1 MACETTKKII
11 EDLGD
16 DFFCILVDETRDAST
31 KEQMAIVLRYVNKD
45 GFVLEKFL
53 GTSHV
58 ANTKSLTLK
67 GAIEAMLSKHG
78 LSMSRIRGQGYDGAS
93 NMKGQIN
100 GLKSLILA
108 ENSSAYYIH
117 CFAHQLQLALVAAAR
132 NHLEVGDF
140 FKTVNAVI
148 NLIGASCK
156 RSEFIRDIQATN
168 ERETGRGLNQEMA
181 LKRPGDTRW
190 GSYYGALINLD
201 SLFSAIIDVLETI
214 QNDRTSEPETASDA
228 WRISITLQDFS
239 FVFILKLMI
248 EVLAI
253 TNELSLA
260 LQRKDQDIVN
270 AMKLVR
276 VAKARL
282 QEMRD
287 NGWEPLLD
295 DVISSCTRDTIPIP
309 IMHALYILPG
319 RSRRRAPE
327 ITNLHHFQ
335 VELFYKVV
343 DMQLQELNNRF
354 DEVNTRLLICMACFS
369 PENAFAA
376 FDQEKLLCLTR
387 FYPAEFGS
395 IHDTIIR
402 QQLIGYYH
410 DVMADER
417 FVGLK
422 GIDELSQVMVKT
434 KVHQSYPSVYLLLK
448 LVLILPIATASVER
462 AFSALSYIKNKLRSR
477 IGDQFANDC
486 LVGYIE
492 KDLLK
497 SVTNVFCISFRI

>member
-1 MACETTKKII
+1 
-11 EDLGD
+11 
-16 DFFCILVDETRDAST
+16 
-31 KEQMAIVLRYVNKD
+31 MAIVLRYVND
-45 GFVLEKFL
+45 QGLVMERFL
-53 GTSHV
+53 GTTHM
-58 ANTKSLTLK
+58 ANTKALTLK
-67 GAIEAMLSKHG
+67 GEIETMLSKHG

-117 CFAHQLQLALVAAAR
+117 CFAHQLQLALVAVAK
-132 NHLEVGDF
+132 NHPEVGDF
-140 FKTVNAVI
+140 FKIVNSVM

-156 RSEFIRDIQATN
+156 RSEFIRDAQAAN

-181 LKRPGDTRW
+181 LKRLGDTRW

-201 SLFSAIIDVLETI
+201 SMFSDIIDVLDTI
-214 QNDRTSEPETASDA
+214 QNDPTSETDTAIDA
-228 WRISITLQDFS
+228 WRMSITLQDFN
-239 FVFILKLMI
+239 FVFILKLTI

-276 VAKARL
+276 VSKTRL

-287 NGWEPLLD
+287 NGWESLLD
-295 DVISSCTRDTIPIP
+295 DVVSSCTKDSIHIP
-309 IMHALYILPG
+309 IMHDVYVLPG
-319 RSRRRAPE
+319 RSRRKAPD

-335 VELFYKVV
+335 VELFYTVV

-354 DEVNTRLLICMACFS
+354 DEVNTRLLTCMTCFS
-369 PENAFAA
+369 PESEFAA
-376 FDQEKLLCLTR
+376 FDLEKLMCLTR

-402 QQLIGYYH
+402 QQFIGYH
-410 DVMADER
+410 RDVTADER
-417 FVGLK
+417 FARLK
-422 GIDELSQVMVKT
+422 GIDKLSSVMVET

-448 LVLILPIATASVER
+448 LVLTLPVATTSVER

-492 KDLLK
+492 RDLL
-497 SVTNVFCISFRI
+497 TNVDNECILHFFQNMKTRRGCL